1 MQCRIAEGFEGPR
14 TFEIRLKC
22 PAAQQAAL
30 LAGLQRFGRNRII
43 DDGILNASTVSG
55 FGDTL
60 YFVVTDKK
68 GQRGD
73 NAYRTWKNEMKK
85 VTCLDL
91 RKLPEVAVVESVRPF
106 TRVSQRR
113 FCWGDAQATKEE
125 VVAAV
130 RESDDAE
137 LLAIMPEARSLIRRN
152 ELEHMPAL
160 FDAMRSGEPIGLADC
175 RHQFFTENMGS
186 ARALGP
192 CGACGRVE
200 SDAYTMGFTRCPT
213 CACIRCKPCA
223 ANITSQQD
231 QQQSLMEAYHEVSN
245 SHVWTPSN
253 EDCDVC
259 HRGPCGCGGKHCV
272 ACRADVQTQQCACGI
287 VRCKKCLHVHV
298 WFDPMVQTEAAA
310 NSAQPE
316 TGDHLALPS
325 QQQDGNPVT
334 AALTDAS
341 SAPANE
347 QTGCKM
353 CGRAP
358 RKVCSCGEAR
368 CEDCFLLAGGSLVET
383 WSDAHPQHR
392 PATCYI
398 TDQQK
403 TKTSDKLEWLEFEL
417 GKDAGLIPFARKFRE
432 LFGTQSQKAKCLDL
446 YRQYANIAKREERGP
461 YRTVADAQKSLYS
474 KECQVPPSEL
484 EEFQKLWDADAPRR
498 CHETNSELPAGTPL
512 GQHFCSPEHAHA
524 GKQIFCTSVTK
535 RTVVNGEEI
544 VDRCNGKVAYRSA
557 CLVCTS
563 CGQGADVAKCV
574 TQTQERAADTELG
587 KSLKRSAESLRI
599 ANNVWGKF
607 DSQTD
612 PNYVPAWTKR
622 KRL

>member
-1 MQCRIAEGFEGPR
+1 MQCKTAEEFEGPR

-130 RESDDAE
+130 REDDHAE
-137 LLAIMPEARSLIRRN
+137 LLAIMPEARSLIQRN
-152 ELEHMPAL
+152 DLEHMPAL
-160 FDAMRSGEPIGLADC
+160 FAMRSGEPIGLADC

-231 QQQSLMEAYHEVSN
+231 QQQSLMEAYHEV
-245 SHVWTPSN
+245 
-253 EDCDVC
+253 
-259 HRGPCGCGGKHCV
+259 K
-272 ACRADVQTQQCACGI
+272 
-287 VRCKKCLHVHV
+287 
-298 WFDPMVQTEAAA
+298 
-310 NSAQPE
+310 
-316 TGDHLALPS
+316 
-325 QQQDGNPVT
+325 
-334 AALTDAS
+334 
-341 SAPANE
+341 
-347 QTGCKM
+347 
-353 CGRAP
+353 
-358 RKVCSCGEAR
+358 
-368 CEDCFLLAGGSLVET
+368 
-383 WSDAHPQHR
+383 
-392 PATCYI
+392 
-398 TDQQK
+398 
-403 TKTSDKLEWLEFEL
+403 
-417 GKDAGLIPFARKFRE
+417 
-432 LFGTQSQKAKCLDL
+432 
-446 YRQYANIAKREERGP
+446 
-461 YRTVADAQKSLYS
+461 
-474 KECQVPPSEL
+474 
-484 EEFQKLWDADAPRR
+484 
-498 CHETNSELPAGTPL
+498 
-512 GQHFCSPEHAHA
+512 
-524 GKQIFCTSVTK
+524 
-535 RTVVNGEEI
+535 
-544 VDRCNGKVAYRSA
+544 
-557 CLVCTS
+557 
-563 CGQGADVAKCV
+563 
-574 TQTQERAADTELG
+574 
-587 KSLKRSAESLRI
+587 
-599 ANNVWGKF
+599 
-607 DSQTD
+607 
-612 PNYVPAWTKR
+612 
-622 KRL
+622 